1 MKKSFLLIVSC
12 CLFACVTFAQ
22 SSSVAPKD
30 YKSLTIN
37 CYLLW
42 KAFDSHNNLDIPV
55 YLTSARDVTIE
66 YRWYKTTMQW
76 GNCVRVSE
84 EPVRVEQGTYVNGR
98 LTDYKKEYVFYNIE
112 WSPTGIIT
120 KINKYDKDGKSCG
133 TYVLPYGWYWTDYEA
148 VKLEGTGLAS
158 PSSVHVRN
166 TLVQEK
172 VVNDVF
178 GDLTGWYIS
187 SGQLIFKATM
197 KELRKVDGQLA
208 KKWVDTSWEKVICTF
223 NPNGSVRSSSSFD
236 FNNSS
241 KCACFEL

>member
-30 YKSLTIN
+30 YKSQTIN
-37 CYLLW
+37 SLLLRE
-42 KAFDSHNNLDIPV
+42 ASNDHYDGSINIPV

-66 YRWYKTTMQW
+66 YCWYKTAMQW

-98 LTDYKKEYVFYNIE
+98 LTDYKTAKFFYNIE

-120 KINKYDKDGKSCG
+120 RINKYDKDGKSCG
-133 TYVLPYGWYWTDYEA
+133 TYALPYGWYWTDYETIE
-148 VKLEGTGLAS
+148 LEGKGLTS
-158 PSSVHVRN
+158 PSSVHIRN
-166 TLVQEK
+166 TLVKEK
-172 VVNDVF
+172 TWCGF
-178 GDLTGWYIS
+178 YGFCFS
-187 SGQLIFKATM
+187 SGQLIHKRTQ
-197 KELRKVDGQLA
+197 KELMKVDGQLA
-208 KKWVDTSWEKVICTF
+208 KKWVDTSWESVICKF
-223 NPNGSVRSSSSFD
+223 NPDGSMCSSSCFD

>member
-1 MKKSFLLIVSC
+1 MKKSFLLMVSC

-30 YKSLTIN
+30 YKSQTIN
-37 CYLLW
+37 SYLLY
-42 KAFDSHNNLDIPV
+42 KAVNNGPNIPV

-66 YRWYKTTMQW
+66 YCWYKTAMQW

-84 EPVRVEQGTYVNGR
+84 EPVRIEQGTYVSGR
-98 LTDYKKEYVFYNIE
+98 LTDYKKEGVFYNIE

-133 TYVLPYGWYWTDYEA
+133 TYALPYGWYWTDYEA
-148 VKLEGTGLAS
+148 VKLEGKGLTS

-166 TLVQEK
+166 TLVKEK
-172 VVNDVF
+172 IWCGF
-178 GDLTGWYIS
+178 YGFYFS
-187 SGQLIFKATM
+187 SGQLIDKNTT
-197 KELRKVDGQLA
+197 KELMKVDGQLA
-208 KKWVDTSWEKVICTF
+208 KKWVDTSREKVICTF
-223 NPNGSVRSSSSFD
+223 NPDGSVCSSSCFD

-241 KCACFEL
+241 KCAYFEL